1 MMKRLPFL
9 MLSLLGII
17 SIVAA
22 QANCPEFVQD
32 AISVMGDECAEVA
45 RNQACYGNGQI
56 DVIPL
61 PGADLGEFDSRGDQ
75 ISLLD
80 IESLTLSQLDES
92 LKQWGIALLSVQA
105 NLPETLPGQNLSVLI
120 FGDVELTNAGT
131 AMEAFYFTSGVG
143 TSDCNQAPNG
153 IMIQSPE
160 DAGTIELTINDVGVE
175 LGSTAFIIAEPE
187 GLMTFALLEGESTL
201 TAEGEA
207 VSLVSGEFST
217 IELDEEGLAIGA
229 PSEPQSIENLELPEL
244 PLTVLPREVEVDAA
258 SNPDTASGERIIPRS
273 GNWTYTA
280 GDVTLSGGCPPEMAQ
295 AMQMGI
301 GAANNTSFID
311 FGGEDFEFETW
322 YTAATMGVFESM
334 EFSNPAPN
342 QYRVDVSIEGMTMT
356 YDMIIV
362 SETEI
367 EGQTFMDLSA
377 MDFDCQITTPYTV
390 TLNE

>member
-1 MMKRLPFL
+1 LI
-9 MLSLLGII
+9 LSLLAII

-45 RNQACYGNGQI
+45 RNQACYGNGEI
-56 DVIPL
+56 EVIPL
-61 PGADLGEFDSRGDQ
+61 PGADIGEFDSRGDQ
-75 ISLLD
+75 ISILD
-80 IESLTLSQLDES
+80 IESLTLSQLDEA

-143 TSDCNQAPNG
+143 DSDCNQAPNG

-175 LGSTAFIIAEPE
+175 LGSTAFITAEAE

-201 TAEGEA
+201 TAEDES
-207 VSLVSGEFST
+207 VTLSSGEFST
-217 IELDEEGLAIGA
+217 VELDEEGLAVGA
-229 PSEPQSIENLELPEL
+229 PSEPQPIEELELPEL
-244 PLTVLPREVEVDAA
+244 PVSILPDEFEVEDSGTTSSV
-258 SNPDTASGERIIPRS
+258 SGEHIIPRN
-273 GNWTYTA
+273 GNWTYVA
-280 GDVTLSGGCPPEMAQ
+280 GDVTLSSGCPAQMAQ
-295 AMQMGI
+295 AMEMGI
-301 GAANNTSFID
+301 GANSNTSFID
-311 FGGEDFEFETW
+311 FGGADFDFETW
-322 YTAATMGVFESM
+322 YTSATMGVFQNM

-342 QYRVDVSIEGMTMT
+342 QYHVDATIEGMTLS
-356 YDMIIV
+356 YDMTIV

-367 EGQTFMDLSA
+367 IGENFMDFGETG
-377 MDFDCQITTPYTV
+377 FDCQITTPFTV
-390 TLNE
+390 NLDE